1 MPRGQGYRV
10 AMTQALVLGGG
21 GPVGVGWESGLAAGL
36 AEAGV
41 ALAAADLIVGT
52 SAGSIVGAGL
62 ALGLDLAETVSA
74 VGQPLPVEV
83 GAGATIADLMTALA
97 DAASRAQTP
106 EQTRIEL
113 GKLALEAPTVAEGD
127 FTGAPVFAQ
136 LAGRDWPASFRCTA
150 IDTQTGALRVWDA
163 EAGAPLDRGVASSCA
178 VPMVFPPV
186 TVDGSRYMDGGMRTP
201 LNADLAVGHSAV
213 IVVSCLSMALPEGFT
228 DPVFEALA
236 TQIEAELTLLRD
248 GGAAVEIIVPGAEF
262 LEVSGW
268 GTELMNPARVAGAYE
283 AGVRQ
288 AAAEADRLQAIWTR
302 GSSPAA
308 RTQL

>member
-1 MPRGQGYRV
+1 
-10 AMTQALVLGGG
+10 MTRALVLGGG

-52 SAGSIVGAGL
+52 SAGSIVGARL
-62 ALGLDLAETVSA
+62 ALGVDLAETVRA
-74 VGQPLPVEV
+74 VGQPLPIEAGV
-83 GAGATIADLMTALA
+83 GAAITDLMTAWA

-113 GKLALEAPTVAEGD
+113 GKLALDADTVAEGD
-127 FTGAPVFAQ
+127 FTGAEVFAQ

-150 IDTQTGALRVWDA
+150 IDTGTGELRVWDA
-163 EAGAPLDRGVASSCA
+163 EAGAPLDRAVASSCA

-186 TVDGSRYMDGGMRTP
+186 TIDGTRFMDGGMRTP
-201 LNADLAVGHSAV
+201 LNADLAAGHDAV
-213 IVVSCLSMALPEGFT
+213 IVVSCLAMALPEGIT
-228 DPVFEALA
+228 DPVFDAIAGQLEVELA
-236 TQIEAELTLLRD
+236 VLRD
-248 GGAAVEIIVPGAEF
+248 GGAAVEIVVPGAEF

-288 AAAEADRLQAIWTR
+288 AAAEAHRLQAIW
-302 GSSPAA
+302 AA
-308 RTQL
+308 